1 MPPGT
6 GEAGFT
12 NEENDFM
19 LNSLSD
25 APTLQ
30 EQLFSE
36 LATCDA
42 TPEVRRLAEEIIGSI
57 DDTGYFRSTPAD
69 LAMSENA
76 ELADAEAAL
85 KLVQSFD
92 PPGVGCRDLAECLKL
107 QLERTGELTPLYR
120 EILDHHLEE
129 IARNHLPQLA
139 RTLRISLEELN
150 RCLARLRRL
159 NPYPGSALAP
169 EHADFVMPEV
179 SIVRGADGEYEV
191 APRRNGMPRLF
202 LAERYLKLLE
212 TPDLPAADKAYLRD
226 KLQQARELMRA
237 LDLRQSTIVR
247 IAGVIVATQR
257 DFLDNGVAALKPLTM
272 KQAGEM
278 LELHETTVS
287 RAVANKYVET
297 PQGIF
302 PFKFFFTA
310 GFTGEDG
317 TSVSN
322 RAVME
327 KIKELIDKENPAKPL
342 SDEQLAQM
350 LKAGG
355 LAVARRTVAKYR
367 EGMNIPS
374 SSLRRKHM

>member
-1 MPPGT
+1 M
-6 GEAGFT
+6 
-12 NEENDFM
+12 
-19 LNSLSD
+19 
-25 APTLQ
+25 
-30 EQLFSE
+30 
-36 LATCDA
+36 
-42 TPEVRRLAEEIIGSI
+42 
-57 DDTGYFRSTPAD
+57 
-69 LAMSENA
+69 
-76 ELADAEAAL
+76 
-85 KLVQSFD
+85 QSFD

>member
-1 MPPGT
+1 M
-6 GEAGFT
+6 
-12 NEENDFM
+12 
-19 LNSLSD
+19 
-25 APTLQ
+25 
-30 EQLFSE
+30 
-36 LATCDA
+36 
-42 TPEVRRLAEEIIGSI
+42 
-57 DDTGYFRSTPAD
+57 
-69 LAMSENA
+69 
-76 ELADAEAAL
+76 
-85 KLVQSFD
+85 
-92 PPGVGCRDLAECLKL
+92 
-107 QLERTGELTPLYR
+107 
-120 EILDHHLEE
+120 
-129 IARNHLPQLA
+129 
-139 RTLRISLEELN
+139 
-150 RCLARLRRL
+150 
-159 NPYPGSALAP
+159 
-169 EHADFVMPEV
+169 
-179 SIVRGADGEYEV
+179 
-191 APRRNGMPRLF
+191 
-202 LAERYLKLLE
+202 
-212 TPDLPAADKAYLRD
+212 
-226 KLQQARELMRA
+226 
-237 LDLRQSTIVR
+237 
-247 IAGVIVATQR
+247 IVATQR

-317 TSVSN
+317 TAVSN